1 MPEVAPPAELFK
13 IPPRRIIGLTIKSQP
28 LNQIRQERLKT
39 LELIA
44 GAEYAS
50 MERIKRE
57 IAFADKLI
65 AELGCPVIDVTNKAI
80 EEKYQQGFGNLL

>member
-1 MPEVAPPAELFK
+1 M
-13 IPPRRIIGLTIKSQP
+13 
-28 LNQIRQERLKT
+28 NQIRQERLKT
-39 LELIA
+39 LGLIA

-80 EEKYQQGFGNLL
+80 EETSSKVLEIYYNKGEQDVN